1 MDGRGWSEWDA
12 LGWDV
17 VMVMV
22 MVMIMVMV
30 MVMVMLMLLVMV
42 MVMDTVYGSLGNSR
56 QV

>member
-1 MDGRGWSEWDA
+1 MDGRGWSECDA

-22 MVMIMVMV
+22 MVMVLVMVIVMVMV
-30 MVMVMLMLLVMV
+30 MVMVMF
-42 MVMDTVYGSLGNSR
+42 MDTVYGSLGKSK

>member
-1 MDGRGWSEWDA
+1 MDGRGWSECDA

-22 MVMIMVMV
+22 MVMLMVMF
-30 MVMVMLMLLVMV
+30 
-42 MVMDTVYGSLGNSR
+42 MDTVYGSVGKSR

>member
-1 MDGRGWSEWDA
+1 MDGRGWSECDA

-22 MVMIMVMV
+22 MVMVMF
-30 MVMVMLMLLVMV
+30 
-42 MVMDTVYGSLGNSR
+42 MDTVYGSLGKSR